1 MGMVL
6 AMGKHYQPVR
16 DEWPEDALFKV
27 YTFNSVRKCMSTV
40 VKLDETKYRVYTK
53 GASEVILRK

>member
-1 MGMVL
+1 
-6 AMGKHYQPVR
+6 MGKHYDSIRQ
-16 DEWPEDALFKV
+16 DWPEDKLFKV

-40 VKLDETKYRVYTK
+40 IKYPDGRYRLFTK